1 MTTPSRPALLPAPFR
16 GLRRLRRT
24 LLRHRRPLAAA
35 LAGLAVATALQAST
49 APPETTVPVLVAARD
64 LGPGTTLA
72 AADLTVAAFRPGSV
86 PQGTV
91 GLDRAVGQRLV
102 GPVRAGEPLTDVRL
116 LDDALL
122 ARYPGTTA
130 VPVRLGDAEAAALLR
145 VGDTVTV
152 LAADPQ
158 ASGPAVAVAERAP
171 VLALPRPRGGTPG
184 LTSGALVVLALD
196 AGTARVVAGAA
207 SRSFL
212 SAAVVR

>member
-1 MTTPSRPALLPAPFR
+1 MTPARRSVPVTLRTRSRH
-16 GLRRLRRT
+16 LRRAV
-24 LLRHRRPLAAA
+24 LRHRRPLAAL
-35 LAGLAVATALQAST
+35 LAGLAVAAALQTSA
-49 APPETTVPVLVAARD
+49 APAGSTVPALVAARD
-64 LGPGTTLA
+64 LAPGTELTA
-72 AADLTVAAFRPGSV
+72 GDLTTAAFRPGSV
-86 PQGTV
+86 PDGALALPDAIGRRV
-91 GLDRAVGQRLV
+91 V

-122 ARYPGTTA
+122 ARYPGTAA

-145 VGDTVTV
+145 VGDRVTL

-158 ASGPAVAVAERAP
+158 SGGPALAVAEGAP
-171 VLALPRPRGGTPG
+171 VLALPRPRREQVAAAG
-184 LTSGALVVLALD
+184 GALVVLALD

>member
-1 MTTPSRPALLPAPFR
+1 
-16 GLRRLRRT
+16 
-24 LLRHRRPLAAA
+24 
-35 LAGLAVATALQAST
+35 
-49 APPETTVPVLVAARD
+49 VPVLVAAHD
-64 LGPGTTLA
+64 LAPGSVLG
-72 AADLTVAAFRPGSV
+72 AADLTVAAFRPASV

-91 GLDRAVGQRLV
+91 GLPAAVGHRLV

-122 ARYPGTTA
+122 ARYPGATA
-130 VPVRLGDAEAAALLR
+130 VPVRLGDADAAALLR
-145 VGDTVTV
+145 VGDRVTL

-158 ASGPAVAVAERAP
+158 ASGPAVAVAEAAP
-171 VLALPRPRGGTPG
+171 VLALPRPRREHAG
-184 LTSGALVVLALD
+184 LTGGALVVLALD